1 MQNYYT
7 IFDAEGDQPRV
18 GLHVAV
24 EMYGGTI
31 DDLDAESYW
40 IPLAISTSI
49 LLTCVLSIFACNHCK
64 KISVKR
70 T

>member
-7 IFDAEGDQPRV
+7 IFDAENEPRI
-18 GLHVAV
+18 GLHVAA

-31 DDLDAESYW
+31 DNLDAESYW
-40 IPLAISTSI
+40 IPLAVSCGLIGALVI
-49 LLTCVLSIFACNHCK
+49 SIFGCNYCK
-64 KISVKR
+64 KVQEKR

>member
-7 IFDAEGDQPRV
+7 IFDAESEKPRI
-18 GLHVAV
+18 GLHVAI

-31 DDLDAESYW
+31 DNLDSESYW
-40 IPLAISTSI
+40 IPLAISCGILTVFVTSI
-49 LLTCVLSIFACNHCK
+49 FGCSYCK
-64 KISVKR
+64 KATQKR